1 MTEGP
6 RGLCAQRVVIVTGA
20 GRGIGREHAV
30 ELARQGAN
38 VVVND
43 LGTAID
49 GTGRSRDPAGE
60 VVAHIRELGGD
71 AVANNSDIAT
81 WAGAE
86 NVVATAVDTFGR
98 LDAVVNNA
106 GVVRDAVLVNMTES
120 EFDTVVSVHLK
131 GTFCVTRHAAAYWR
145 ERSKAGDVVDARVIN
160 TTSAAGLF
168 GNPGQANYGAAK
180 AGIVGFTQI
189 AALELE
195 RYGVTVNAIAPAGR
209 TRMTEKLFPSAP
221 GDGFDRLDAANNA
234 PLVAWLASSDSAG
247 ITGRV
252 FELAGGTIR
261 VLEGWRRGPL
271 IDRPAR
277 WDPTELGPVVR
288 DLVARAARPTLAHP

>member
-1 MTEGP
+1 MTHDQ
-6 RGLCAQRVVIVTGA
+6 RLCAQRVVIVTGA
-20 GRGIGREHAV
+20 GRGIGREHAL

-43 LGTAID
+43 LGAAID
-49 GTGRSRDPAGE
+49 GTGHSDDPAGA
-60 VVAHIRELGGD
+60 VVAQIREQGGA
-71 AVANNSDIAT
+71 AVSDDSDIAT

-86 NVVATAVDTFGR
+86 RVVATAVESFGR

-106 GVVRDAVLVNMTES
+106 GVVRDAVLVNMSES
-120 EFDTVVSVHLK
+120 DFDVVVNVHLK

-145 ERSKAGDVVDARVIN
+145 ERSKAGEAVDARVIN
-160 TTSAAGLF
+160 TTSASGLF

-180 AGIVGFTQI
+180 AGIIGFTQI

-195 RYGVTVNAIAPAGR
+195 RYGVTVNAVAPAGR
-209 TRMTEKLFPSAP
+209 TRMTEQLFPAAP
-221 GDGFDRLDAANNA
+221 GDGFDRLHAGNNA
-234 PLVAWLASSDSAG
+234 PLVAWLASCDSAG

-271 IDRPAR
+271 VDRPSR

-288 DLVARAARPTLAHP
+288 DLVARAAPPTPAHP